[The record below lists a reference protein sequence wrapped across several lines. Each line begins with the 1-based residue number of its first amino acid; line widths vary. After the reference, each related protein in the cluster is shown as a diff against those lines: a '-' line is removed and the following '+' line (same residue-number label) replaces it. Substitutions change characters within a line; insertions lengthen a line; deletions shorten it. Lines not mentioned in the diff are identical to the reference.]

1 MTALTVMTAA
11 GVMLILAGLVWGIGS
26 VLGYGRRSRRG
37 FRWRVRLSR
46 RHLTA
51 GGAGLVVFA
60 VSGWLL
66 AGVGVAWCTLIV
78 PELWADKR
86 TATLIVRLEALA
98 SWTRRLADMMASGA
112 ANSLESALLKSTTM
126 CPAAIEAEVR
136 RLGDRLGPQGT
147 ETALRAFAEEID
159 DPAGDHVAA
168 ALILR
173 ARSGGAGLALVLGDL
188 AGDIEAQVSNRRQIE
203 ADRAKPMSNV
213 RMIVV
218 LTAVM
223 SIGLVLFGGAYMA
236 PFHSLIGQLV
246 LALPMGMMIASLLWI
261 RDLTKAVTGPRFLSA
276 DPGGGR

>member
-1 MTALTVMTAA
+1 
-11 GVMLILAGLVWGIGS
+11 
-26 VLGYGRRSRRG
+26 
-37 FRWRVRLSR
+37 
-46 RHLTA
+46 
-51 GGAGLVVFA
+51 VFIA
-60 VSGWLL
+60 SGWLL
-66 AGVGVAWCTLIV
+66 AGIGVAWCALIV
-78 PELWADKR
+78 PQLWADKR

-126 CPAAIEAEVR
+126 CPAAIESEVR
-136 RLGDRLGPQGT
+136 HLADRLGPQGT
-147 ETALRAFAEEID
+147 ETALRAFAEEIN
-159 DPAGDHVAA
+159 DPAGDHVAS

-188 AGDIEAQVSNRRQIE
+188 AADIEAQVSNRRQIE

-218 LTAVM
+218 LTALM
-223 SIGLVLFGGAYMA
+223 SLGLVLFGGDYMA
-236 PFHSLIGQLV
+236 PFRTVTGQLV

-276 DPGGGR
+276 DPGATR